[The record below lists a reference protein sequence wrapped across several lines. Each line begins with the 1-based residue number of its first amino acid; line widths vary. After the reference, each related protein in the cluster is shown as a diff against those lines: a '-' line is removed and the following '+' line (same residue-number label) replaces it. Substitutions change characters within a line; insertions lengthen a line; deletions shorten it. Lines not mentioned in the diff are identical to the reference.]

1 MKKIFVSYS
10 HDSEEHKSWVNDL
23 VVSLRQKNYDIQFD
37 QTDLK
42 AGHDLVRFTERGVT
56 ESDYVITVCT
66 DKYNAKADNGHVGY
80 EKMIITSEILANQS
94 TEKFIPIIRNVS
106 NERKTPVCLST
117 RLYID
122 FSEDNLFN
130 EKLIELTDA
139 LGFPVAP
146 ESTGSKLKEDS
157 GWSFDKHGE
166 HKLKKG
172 DSKEILFDDGSKEK
186 YLLIENDILCVEQTF
201 PNGVVSYYEVDKDGN
216 IVNQK
221 FPYTVSEY
229 KLVVNEESVVSKK
242 VASNIDGNIVN
253 VIDII
258 L

>member
-23 VVSLRQKNYDIQFD
+23 VVSLRQKSYDIQFD

-66 DKYNAKADNGHVGY
+66 DKYNAKADNGHGGVGY

-157 GWSFDKHGE
+157 GWSFGKHGE

-172 DSKEILFDDGSKEK
+172 DSKEILFDDGRKEK

-201 PNGVVSYYEVDKDGN
+201 PNGVVSYRSSQMN
-216 IVNQK
+216 
-221 FPYTVSEY
+221 
-229 KLVVNEESVVSKK
+229 
-242 VASNIDGNIVN
+242 
-253 VIDII
+253 
-258 L
+258 